1 MRAERGLGQTCR
13 TCPSLVK
20 ELGLYPKGNGKFTE
34 MLEAGKPHHQICVF
48 RKVTLAM
55 GRKMME
61 AESSDR
67 G

>member
-1 MRAERGLGQTCR
+1 M
-13 TCPSLVK
+13 K

-48 RKVTLAM
+48 RKVTLAT
-55 GRKMME
+55 GRKVIE
-61 AESSDR
+61 SESSDR